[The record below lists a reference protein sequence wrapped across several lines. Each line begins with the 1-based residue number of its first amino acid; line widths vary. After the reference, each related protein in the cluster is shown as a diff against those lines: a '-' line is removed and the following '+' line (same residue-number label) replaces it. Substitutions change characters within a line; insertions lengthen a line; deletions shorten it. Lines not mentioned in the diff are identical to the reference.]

1 MNHKIKVD
9 EVVARSVKIRER
21 YHELERINHHAEWT
35 VQEDALA
42 FLSDAGLVG
51 RLVMAQ
57 TGKWLHKGDAQ
68 QELQHKLGEC
78 VWWLAII
85 ANELDM
91 DLTEATQYFL
101 DKAEKI

>member
-1 MNHKIKVD
+1 MDHKITVD

-68 QELQHKLGEC
+68 QELQHKLGE
-78 VWWLAII
+78 AII